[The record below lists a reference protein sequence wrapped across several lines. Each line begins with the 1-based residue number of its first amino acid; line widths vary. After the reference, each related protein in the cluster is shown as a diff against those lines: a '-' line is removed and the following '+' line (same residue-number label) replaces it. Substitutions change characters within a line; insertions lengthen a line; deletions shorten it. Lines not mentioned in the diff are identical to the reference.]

1 MKIVNKIKNAIGIM
15 IVRYIIHTGTQGWI
29 ITRKSGT
36 QQVIK
41 VYSKQAYENVV
52 RPAVEKQKPVKL
64 IMEEDESWHSTVYVC
79 PTCGAKYGGRATIS
93 DYCYHCGQKLDWSD
107 PDDKLD

>member
-52 RPAVEKQKPVKL
+52 RPAVEKQKPMKVIKTG
-64 IMEEDESWHSTVYVC
+64 IEKWKNSDIYIC
-79 PTCGAKYGGRATIS
+79 PTCGAKFYGCVITSI
-93 DYCYHCGQKLDWSD
+93 YCSRCSQKLDWSD
-107 PDDKLD
+107 VE

>member
-15 IVRYIIHTGTQGWI
+15 IVRYIIHTGADGWLV
-29 ITRKSGT
+29 TRKSGT

-52 RPAVEKQKPVKL
+52 RPAVEKQKPVKAKTIKVKGYRYNAIYRCPICQCNL
-64 IMEEDESWHSTVYVC
+64 SWITN
-79 PTCGAKYGGRATIS
+79 
-93 DYCYHCGQKLDWSD
+93 YCSNCGQKFDRSD
-107 PDDKLD
+107 V